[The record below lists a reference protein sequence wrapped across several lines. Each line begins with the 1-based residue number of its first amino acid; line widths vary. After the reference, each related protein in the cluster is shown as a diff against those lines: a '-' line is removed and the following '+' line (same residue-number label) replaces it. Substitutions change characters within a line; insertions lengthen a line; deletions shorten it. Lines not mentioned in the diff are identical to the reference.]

1 MTVAT
6 DSLVVDGL
14 TLEHSGQGAL
24 VQDMSVT
31 VDAGTITALV
41 GESGSGKT
49 LTALAI
55 MGLLPAGI
63 TCTDGKIVVA
73 GTDWLACTPRQRADM
88 RGREAAMV
96 FQEPMTALDPVMRID
111 RQLIESR
118 RRRESLRG
126 AQAAAWVEHALD
138 SVGLEDPIR
147 VARSFAHEL
156 SGGMRQRVLLAMAM
170 AGEPRLLLADE
181 PTTALDAVN
190 RAGVLDLLA
199 STCQQGLGVLLV
211 THDFSAVRGWAHHVA
226 VMWRGRLCEEGP
238 AEAVLGQ
245 PTHPYTRG
253 LLSCVPDGRGHRL
266 VDLDHVLAEAQR
278 GEVIETADGPQV
290 AWWPDVEGQWAMKV
304 VRENHRVACNLGEPG
319 KCFRT

>member
-170 AGEPRLLLADE
+170 AG
-181 PTTALDAVN
+181 
-190 RAGVLDLLA
+190 
-199 STCQQGLGVLLV
+199 
-211 THDFSAVRGWAHHVA
+211 
-226 VMWRGRLCEEGP
+226 
-238 AEAVLGQ
+238 
-245 PTHPYTRG
+245 
-253 LLSCVPDGRGHRL
+253 
-266 VDLDHVLAEAQR
+266 
-278 GEVIETADGPQV
+278 
-290 AWWPDVEGQWAMKV
+290 
-304 VRENHRVACNLGEPG
+304 
-319 KCFRT
+319 